1 MLNRTTAPAFTRTTD
16 FELILPE
23 ELVLQNGARIFFISG
38 GTQSVIR
45 VEVLIKAGRWLE
57 RVWGASYFS
66 AQLLSKGTSS
76 KKSFAIAQLFDQYG
90 AHLEI
95 SPGLDVVSVS
105 LYTLTKNLQPTL
117 AMFRELLQDSAFP
130 EKELSQLKSIYLQNL
145 RVNQEKTSFQASK
158 LFRKKLFGENHPYGK
173 ELEAEEV
180 QTLTREQLIDHY
192 TSFGK
197 DFIVIVSG
205 KIDSASRQNI
215 IDEFSSLSF
224 IASPEK
230 NITAPNVN
238 ALHER
243 VSKEG
248 SVQSSIRMG
257 KKAIARSH
265 PDYAAVL
272 FLNHIFGGYF
282 GSRLMKNIREEKG
295 LSYGIY
301 SSIHTLQHDSYVV
314 IGADVNNENLD
325 IAFEEIRK
333 ELKRLRTEPVDA
345 EELEIARN
353 HFIGSLQA
361 EITTPFA
368 HADKIKNM
376 HMFRLPKNYYQ
387 NLIHN
392 IDSVQADQLL
402 DIASRYF
409 QEGDFIEVSVG

>member
-1 MLNRTTAPAFTRTTD
+1 
-16 FELILPE
+16 
-23 ELVLQNGARIFFISG
+23 V
-38 GTQSVIR
+38 
-45 VEVLIKAGRWLE
+45 
-57 RVWGASYFS
+57 
-66 AQLLSKGTSS
+66 
-76 KKSFAIAQLFDQYG
+76 
-90 AHLEI
+90 
-95 SPGLDVVSVS
+95 
-105 LYTLTKNLQPTL
+105 
-117 AMFRELLQDSAFP
+117 
-130 EKELSQLKSIYLQNL
+130 
-145 RVNQEKTSFQASK
+145 QA
-158 LFRKKLFGENHPYGK
+158 
-173 ELEAEEV
+173 
-180 QTLTREQLIDHY
+180 LTREQLIDHY

-224 IASPEK
+224 TAGTEK
-230 NITAPNVN
+230 NITAPNAN

-333 ELKRLRTEPVDA
+333 ELKRLRTETVDA

-392 IDSVQADQLL
+392 IDSVRADQLL